1 MLVAS
6 PLQVKAY
13 QHLREM
19 IEKEELVDNV
29 IYSETKMAVTLGVS
43 RTPMRDALQRL
54 EQEGFIEILPSRG
67 FQLQAITPERIHKN
81 NQVRSAPR
89 AIRASYSPVWASF
102 CSGRRPSVR
111 IAAPWRSLFAGIPSS
126 ILPLWSPWKTR
137 SCQRSSPATCT
148 ASRNWHESPS
158 CTPGAWRRPF
168 GSTGKSMMPFVWAM
182 SRIFTASPCAIC
194 RPPLPSTWLNW
205 PKVRPLPPRP
215 EPGNPQVTSAD
226 WIFKRCPLF
235 RRRNSGR
242 SRKQTNALMNRP
254 EKLEG

>member
-81 NQVRSAPR
+81 NQVRSALEGYSALMLTQNR
-89 AIRASYSPVWASF
+89 RTLKAREVIRHLGELLQRQEAISADRSALAEFVRWDSEFHLTIVESLENAELSKIFSSHLYCIQKLARKSLMHPGRGDP
-102 CSGRRPSVR
+102 SG
-111 IAAPWRSLFAGIPSS
+111 A
-126 ILPLWSPWKTR
+126 
-137 SCQRSSPATCT
+137 
-148 ASRNWHESPS
+148 
-158 CTPGAWRRPF
+158 
-168 GSTGKSMMPFVWAM
+168 
-182 SRIFTASPCAIC
+182 
-194 RPPLPSTWLNW
+194 
-205 PKVRPLPPRP
+205 
-215 EPGNPQVTSAD
+215 PGN
-226 WIFKRCPLF
+226 L
-235 RRRNSGR
+235 
-242 SRKQTNALMNRP
+242 
-254 EKLEG
+254 